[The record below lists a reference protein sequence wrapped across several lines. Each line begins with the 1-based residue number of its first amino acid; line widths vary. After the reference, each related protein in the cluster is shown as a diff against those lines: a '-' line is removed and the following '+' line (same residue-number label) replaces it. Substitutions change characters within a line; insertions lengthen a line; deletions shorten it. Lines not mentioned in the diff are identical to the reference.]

1 MGKSGKIFD
10 QKRHF
15 LVTYSETL
23 PNQKHCQNSG
33 PRKSDQ
39 KWQIQPIKEKVKSG
53 LVLTRNGQFGYHTQK
68 HCQILSFQTILD
80 PENVP
85 EFRPYYNFS
94 VPELAVYYH
103 FLDPKTANSPA
114 NYCIVLRG
122 GACISHQFCEPRAK
136 RALNVRSR

>member
-1 MGKSGKIFD
+1 MD
-10 QKRHF
+10 QKCHF

-23 PNQKHCQNSG
+23 PNQKHCQNQSVINTILG
-33 PRKSDQ
+33 QESP
-39 KWQIQPIKEKVKSG
+39 
-53 LVLTRNGQFGYHTQK
+53 TRNGKSIQWAKKVRPEMANPTYQRKGEIWSTIDQK

-114 NYCIVLRG
+114 NYCISKQEITQLSLSST
-122 GACISHQFCEPRAK
+122 CYTY
-136 RALNVRSR
+136 